1 MFCKHYFGV
10 LSISSTRPVFC
21 KQYFG
26 VSSIWSILEYKIG
39 VL

>member
-1 MFCKHYFGV
+1 MFCKNYFGV
-10 LSISSTRPVFC
+10 LSIWSTRTVFC

-26 VSSIWSILEYKIG
+26 VLSIWSILEYKTD